1 MIFYIIYTSTPSG
14 SVTPEIL
21 NDITKKSI
29 EWNSAQGI
37 TGMLLNVEDKYFQ
50 FLEGEESAVRKL
62 FEMIKGDARHANVTL
77 RIQGYSNERVFSEW
91 SMGSWMLS
99 NKELAELSALNDLKA
114 FLEDPV
120 NSSLQS
126 KKFVAMMSNL
136 LQTWIAHEPERAKK
150 LKG

>member
-62 FEMIKGDARHANVTL
+62 FEMIKGDARHENVTL
-77 RIQGYSNERVFSEW
+77 RIQGYANERVFSEW